1 MVPLEK
7 EQQLKRT
14 LTLVP
19 LLVIGLAY
27 MDPLVVFDTYGIVAQ
42 LTQGHVAT
50 SYLFT
55 IAALLLTA
63 YSYGRMVQAYPK
75 AGSAYTYAQK
85 SIHPNVGFAAGWTLL
100 LDYLFLPMVNFAIGM
115 VYLEAAFPNIPAFIW
130 VIILAVLITTVNA
143 LGIKL
148 TANITGL
155 FVLFQIIVVAVFVFF
170 IIRGL
175 TSGLGSGELVS
186 ILPFI
191 SPSIEMATVFTGAS
205 ILCFSFLGFDAIS
218 TLSEETKNPKKTVPM
233 AIVLV
238 VLIGG
243 ALFVGV
249 SYLLQLVYPNFE
261 AFMSAEAASL
271 EIAQFVGGSFLHSL
285 FLAGTMVAV
294 ISSSM
299 SSHASASRLL
309 FAMGRDHTL
318 PKRFFGYIH
327 PTFKTPLFNIVL
339 IGVLSLTAIF
349 GELEIIYSFI
359 SFGALI
365 GFTSVNASVIAHYFI
380 RKRERSVQG
389 VLLNL
394 LIPLSGA
401 IFCISLL
408 FSIERNALTIG
419 LIWMII
425 GLVYFLIRR
434 RMHPK
439 FIVEMNHDKE

>member
-1 MVPLEK
+1 MHK
-7 EQQLKRT
+7 
-14 LTLVP
+14 
-19 LLVIGLAY
+19 
-27 MDPLVVFDTYGIVAQ
+27 
-42 LTQGHVAT
+42 
-50 SYLFT
+50 
-55 IAALLLTA
+55 
-63 YSYGRMVQAYPK
+63 
-75 AGSAYTYAQK
+75 K

-191 SPSIEMATVFTGAS
+191 SPSLEMATVFTGAS

-318 PKRFFGYIH
+318 PKRFFWVYSSYI
-327 PTFKTPLFNIVL
+327 
-339 IGVLSLTAIF
+339 
-349 GELEIIYSFI
+349 
-359 SFGALI
+359 
-365 GFTSVNASVIAHYFI
+365 
-380 RKRERSVQG
+380 
-389 VLLNL
+389 
-394 LIPLSGA
+394 
-401 IFCISLL
+401 
-408 FSIERNALTIG
+408 
-419 LIWMII
+419 
-425 GLVYFLIRR
+425 
-434 RMHPK
+434 
-439 FIVEMNHDKE
+439 

>member
-1 MVPLEK
+1 MEK
-7 EQQLKRT
+7 EHETKLKRT

-42 LTQGHVAT
+42 LTEGHVAT
-50 SYLFT
+50 AYLFT

-63 YSYGRMVQAYPK
+63 YSYGRMVQAFPK

-115 VYLEAAFPNIPAFIW
+115 VYLQAAFPQIPAFIW
-130 VIILAVLITTVNA
+130 VVLLATVITTINI
-143 LGIKL
+143 LGIRL
-148 TANITGL
+148 TANVTGL
-155 FVLFQIIVVAVFVFF
+155 FVSFQILVAAIFIFFV
-170 IIRGL
+170 IKGL
-175 TSGLGSGELVS
+175 VNGFGTGQLLSMMPFYSTSL
-186 ILPFI
+186 
-191 SPSIEMATVFTGAS
+191 EMTTVFTGAA

-218 TLSEETKNPKKTVPM
+218 TLSEETKNPKRTVPL
-233 AIVLV
+233 AIILV

-249 SYLLQLVYPNFE
+249 SYLLQLVYPHYESFV
-261 AFMSAEAASL
+261 SAEAASL
-271 EIAQFVGGSFLHSL
+271 EIAQYVGGAFLYSL
-285 FLAGTMVAV
+285 FLGGTMVAV
-294 ISSSM
+294 VSSSM

-309 FAMGRDHTL
+309 FAMGRDSTL
-318 PKRFFGYIH
+318 PKRFFGYLH
-327 PTFKTPLFNIVL
+327 PRFKTPVFNIVL

-380 RKRERSVQG
+380 RQKQRSIKG
-389 VLLNL
+389 TILNL
-394 LIPLSGA
+394 IIPSLGA
-401 IFCISLL
+401 IFCLSLL
-408 FSIERNALTIG
+408 YSIETNAL
-419 LIWMII
+419 II
-425 GLVYFLIRR
+425 GLSWMFLGLLYFIYRR
-434 RMHPK
+434 KK
-439 FIVEMNHDKE
+439 FASV